1 MLGEYSSRAH
11 TYGTSLNSHS
21 RLLLVAGPYIQRKPP
36 AGAPEE
42 VISCSGAQAQQLS
55 QQEQAK
61 QAGAHE
67 EEVSRTLA
75 RACTE
80 DGHAETAGT
89 APLAPP
95 LPASP
100 VVTSVPLLCR
110 ESVHAA
116 IKAGKE
122 IGSGG
127 FGHIVLCTLE
137 GMQVV
142 VKRANDN
149 KHADAL
155 VAREAF
161 MLSSLA
167 APLGQ
172 PAANIVKV
180 LGVSYAPAKA
190 DSTAWQPVLVLEYCS
205 KGSLHDYSRAPDGH
219 IHTALSHLA
228 GAALGL
234 ARMHAA
240 GMVHCDFKP
249 ANIFIRSCGTAA
261 VADFGLALYLEV
273 RLQHACKQ
281 QGLQLSALLFWAARC
296 LALAGQPTP

>member
-1 MLGEYSSRAH
+1 MPRPRE
-11 TYGTSLNSHS
+11 
-21 RLLLVAGPYIQRKPP
+21 
-36 AGAPEE
+36 
-42 VISCSGAQAQQLS
+42 QL
-55 QQEQAK
+55 
-61 QAGAHE
+61 
-67 EEVSRTLA
+67 
-75 RACTE
+75 
-80 DGHAETAGT
+80 
-89 APLAPP
+89 PLP

-219 IHTALSHLA
+219 IHTQPARR
-228 GAALGL
+228 LGWHGCMRQAWCTATSSL
-234 ARMHAA
+234 PTSSS
-240 GMVHCDFKP
+240 GP
-249 ANIFIRSCGTAA
+249 A
-261 VADFGLALYLEV
+261 V
-273 RLQHACKQ
+273 
-281 QGLQLSALLFWAARC
+281 QLPSPTSAWRC
-296 LALAGQPTP
+296 IWR